1 MPKKPL
7 GPDAVYKS
15 IHIVSG
21 NSWESEFKLLLFKFC
36 KHLSSVHYAQDFKVY
51 RDELLHSAA
60 VQWR

>member
-15 IHIVSG
+15 IRIVSG
-21 NSWESEFKLLLFKFC
+21 NSWESEFKLLFKFC
-36 KHLSSVHYAQDFKVY
+36 KHLSVHYAQDFRVY

-60 VQWR
+60 V